1 MITRQIT
8 KEIVRAAAE
17 YPVVTIV
24 GPRQSGKTTLAKMAF
39 PRKPYVS
46 LEEPDI
52 RLAAEGDPRGFLRQF
67 PDGAILDE
75 IQRLPELLSYLQGI
89 VDADGRHG
97 LFVLTGSHQPL
108 LHETLSQS
116 LAGRTSL
123 QTLWPFSLQ
132 ELRHYRKHWKP
143 YDLAVRGGF
152 PRMHKEQLDTRRF
165 YSNYVQTYV
174 ERDVRAMIQL
184 RSLSQFQHFLILL
197 AGRTGQLL
205 NYSSLANDVGVSDA
219 TIRNWISILKAS
231 YILYELPPYFE
242 NIGKRVIKAPK
253 IYFTDTGLA
262 TFLLG
267 IHDADQASRDPLR
280 GSLYEN
286 LILMEI
292 IKGACNK
299 GIRPELYFFRD
310 SNGNEVDVLLREQGM
325 LYPMEIKS
333 AATFSTHF
341 VKGLMRF
348 RALNPQRCLPGAV
361 LYDGTQFQ
369 SFKDTPVFNP
379 LEVDNLWE
387 SLISSIETRN
397 Q

>member
-8 KEIVRAAAE
+8 QEIVLAAAE

-24 GPRQSGKTTLAKMAF
+24 GPRQSGKTTLAKMTF
-39 PRKPYVS
+39 PHKPYVS
-46 LEEPDI
+46 LEDPDI
-52 RLAAEGDPRGFLRQF
+52 RLAAEADPRGFLRQF
-67 PDGAILDE
+67 PDGAVLDE
-75 IQRLPELLSYLQGI
+75 IQRLPQLLSYVQGI

-97 LFVLTGSHQPL
+97 LFILTGSHQPL
-108 LHETLSQS
+108 LHQNIIQS

-123 QTLWPFSLQ
+123 QTLWPFSLP
-132 ELRHYRKHWKP
+132 ELRHYRKRWKP
-143 YDLAVRGGF
+143 YDLMVRGGF
-152 PRMHKEQLDTRRF
+152 PRIHKERLDTRRF

-174 ERDVRAMIQL
+174 ERDVRAMLQL
-184 RSLSQFQHFLILL
+184 RSLSQFQNFLVLL

-205 NYSSLANDVGVSDA
+205 NYTSLANDVGVSNG

-242 NIGKRVIKAPK
+242 NIGKRVIKASK

-267 IHDADQASRDPLR
+267 IHEADQAARDPLR

-286 LILMEI
+286 LVLMEI
-292 IKGACNK
+292 VKGGCNR

-310 SNGNEVDVLLREQGM
+310 SNGNEVDVILRERGM
-325 LYPMEIKS
+325 LYPLEIKS

-341 VKGLMRF
+341 VKGLERF
-348 RALNPQRCLPGAV
+348 RALNPERCLPGAV
-361 LYDGTQFQ
+361 LYDGMQSQ
-369 SFKDTPVFNP
+369 SFKDMAVLNP
-379 LEVDNLWE
+379 LEVDDLWDT
-387 SLISSIETRN
+387 LISSVEFLN

>member
-1 MITRQIT
+1 
-8 KEIVRAAAE
+8 
-17 YPVVTIV
+17 
-24 GPRQSGKTTLAKMAF
+24 
-39 PRKPYVS
+39 
-46 LEEPDI
+46 
-52 RLAAEGDPRGFLRQF
+52 
-67 PDGAILDE
+67 
-75 IQRLPELLSYLQGI
+75 
-89 VDADGRHG
+89 
-97 LFVLTGSHQPL
+97 
-108 LHETLSQS
+108 
-116 LAGRTSL
+116 
-123 QTLWPFSLQ
+123 
-132 ELRHYRKHWKP
+132 
-143 YDLAVRGGF
+143 
-152 PRMHKEQLDTRRF
+152 MHKEQLDTRRF

-242 NIGKRVIKAPK
+242 NIGKRLIKAPK